1 MPVDEESFD
10 IEDSPEQRALKLR
23 LAELRDKHR
32 ALDSAIMALVEAGGD
47 QLQAARLKR
56 EKLLLKDQISW
67 IENQLTPDIIA

>member
-1 MPVDEESFD
+1 MPVDEEGFD